1 MDSDDRDAI
10 AEAVAQAERLTSGEI
25 VVVIDRAA
33 SSYRSVPMVLALVL
47 SLLVPW
53 PLLALTMTSAPRI
66 FLIQLICAAL
76 LMAGLLWYGR
86 GGRFVPGF
94 VKRGRA
100 HDVALREFTAR
111 GLTQTRGRT
120 GVLLYIA
127 LQERYAEVVTD
138 IGIDGKVDPETW
150 QDIVATLLDAARQ
163 DRLREGLI
171 DAVGAL
177 GRVLAQY
184 APPAAEDFDELPNK
198 VILL

>member
-10 AEAVAQAERLTSGEI
+10 AAAVAQAERLTSGEI

-47 SLLVPW
+47 SLFVPW

-76 LMAGLLWYGR
+76 LMAALLWYGR

-120 GVLLYIA
+120 GVLLYVA

-138 IGIDGKVDPETW
+138 IGIDDKVDPETW
-150 QDIVATLLDAARQ
+150 RNIVAALLDAARQ
-163 DRLREGLI
+163 ERLREGLI

-177 GRVLAQY
+177 GRVLAQH
-184 APPAAEDFDELPNK
+184 APPVDDDIDELPNK

>member
-10 AEAVAQAERLTSGEI
+10 AAAVAEAERLTSGEI

-76 LMAGLLWYGR
+76 LMAALLWYGR

-120 GVLLYIA
+120 GVLLYVA

-150 QDIVATLLDAARQ
+150 RDIVAALLDAARQ
-163 DRLREGLI
+163 ERLREGLI

-177 GRVLAQY
+177 GRVLAQH
-184 APPAAEDFDELPNK
+184 APPVADDVDELPNK

>member
-1 MDSDDRDAI
+1 MDSDDRNAI
-10 AEAVAQAERLTSGEI
+10 AAAVAQAERLTSGEI

-76 LMAGLLWYGR
+76 LMAALLWYGR

-120 GVLLYIA
+120 GVLLYVA

-138 IGIDGKVDPETW
+138 IGIEGKVGPETW
-150 QDIVATLLDAARQ
+150 RDIVAGLLDAARQ
-163 DRLREGLI
+163 ERLREGLI

-177 GRVLAQY
+177 GRVLAQH
-184 APPAAEDFDELPNK
+184 APPTADDIDELPNR

>member
-1 MDSDDRDAI
+1 MDSDDRNAI
-10 AEAVAQAERLTSGEI
+10 AAAVAQAERLTSGEI

-76 LMAGLLWYGR
+76 LMAALLWYGR

-120 GVLLYIA
+120 GVLLYVA

-138 IGIDGKVDPETW
+138 IGIEGKVGPETW
-150 QDIVATLLDAARQ
+150 RDIVAALLDAARQ
-163 DRLREGLI
+163 ERLREGLI

-177 GRVLAQY
+177 GRVLAQH
-184 APPAAEDFDELPNK
+184 APPTADDIDELPNK

>member
-10 AEAVAQAERLTSGEI
+10 AAAVAQAERLTSGEI

-47 SLLVPW
+47 SLFVPW

-76 LMAGLLWYGR
+76 LMAALLWYGR

-120 GVLLYIA
+120 GVLLYVA

-138 IGIDGKVDPETW
+138 IGIDGKVDSETW
-150 QDIVATLLDAARQ
+150 RDIVAALLDAARQ

-171 DAVGAL
+171 EAVGAL
-177 GRVLAQY
+177 GRVLAQH
-184 APPAAEDFDELPNK
+184 APPVADDVDELPNK